1 MKNFKI
7 LFPAFLIILNI
18 VFSSCGKGYE
28 VRFTNYNTEAIDSL
42 IIGSNAVVFTQI
54 DRQTTTDYKDITSGD
69 KAIKCVT
76 KTKKIYSSSISIPK
90 RGTGKRTIQIDGLN
104 RISILED

>member
-1 MKNFKI
+1 MKKFKI
-7 LFPAFLIILNI
+7 LITAFLIALTI

-28 VRFTNYNTEAIDSL
+28 VRFTNYNTELIDSL
-42 IIGSNAVVFTQI
+42 IIGNSDIVFAQT
-54 DRQTTTDYKDITSGD
+54 DRQASTEYKKITSGE
-69 KAIKCVT
+69 KTIRCIT

-104 RISILED
+104 RISVLED